1 MPVLLGQG
9 SVWRRVQT
17 VIWGDRGRISLQIH
31 SNTRTQQIHVRHHH
45 SLRCKY
51 SSHPF
56 KPIKG
61 HTVLSIHSGLLQIL
75 RFQMNFHLMAV
86 EQGVKQALS
95 HLSYM
100 SSLTETNNNITYDA
114 QSLMNFAR
122 FIVAFAN
129 VKNLHV
135 VRFTSNFGVYN
146 MVCTKEHVEWRELI
160 LLCVI
165 SGWCKLPQKPDRCNH
180 TISLACPTLGLFH
193 TLEKIKSSLFLL
205 IFSFS
210 TFWKP

>member
-61 HTVLSIHSGLLQIL
+61 HTVRSIHSGLLQML
-75 RFQMNFHLMAV
+75 RFKMNFHLMAG
-86 EQGVKQALS
+86 EQGLKQPLS

-100 SSLTETNNNITYDA
+100 SSLTETNNNITHDA

-122 FIVAFAN
+122 FILAN
-129 VKNLHV
+129 VKNLHM
-135 VRFTSNFGVYN
+135 VRFTSNFGVFITWLVQKN
-146 MVCTKEHVEWRELI
+146 MWNEENLFCYVWSVVDVNCLRNLT
-160 LLCVI
+160 
-165 SGWCKLPQKPDRCNH
+165 GA
-180 TISLACPTLGLFH
+180 TIQFPWLVQR
-193 TLEKIKSSLFLL
+193 
-205 IFSFS
+205 
-210 TFWKP
+210 